1 MLYIS
6 NLPDLKFDKSS
17 IIVFQFKVIFLIY
30 IYIYICLKSKLCN
43 FKLEKKDGDI
53 LSNVRFE
60 KSQS

>member
-6 NLPDLKFDKSS
+6 NLPDLKFDKIS
-17 IIVFQFKVIFLIY
+17 IIVFQFKVRFVIY
-30 IYIYICLKSKLCN
+30 IYIYICLKSKLWN

-60 KSQS
+60 KSQT